1 MKRGTTSGATA
12 NLRKSLHSVEPVNAT
27 QSESRDSDTGVNPG
41 EPLAWPAV
49 KRKASVDERR
59 IEILEATNEVVIER
73 GFAGTRI
80 KDVADRLGVSTGL
93 IHYHFESKDQLF
105 AEAFRH
111 AASADVEKLKA
122 VVAAASSPIEQLD
135 TALAYSTPTEAEP
148 TMMLWIDSWGESL
161 RSPGL
166 RAISQELDD
175 QVTDVVEDVIRA
187 GIEAGDWECSDPEAS
202 AWRLTAL
209 LDGLGVQVTVH
220 DDLLSRETMIEW
232 VRGMACSE
240 LGLAKDAFEKAARVR

>member
-1 MKRGTTSGATA
+1 MSR
-12 NLRKSLHSVEPVNAT
+12 RT
-27 QSESRDSDTGVNPG
+27 Q
-41 EPLAWPAV
+41 PLACVEV

-59 IEILEATNEVVIER
+59 TEILEATCEVVIER
-73 GFAGTRI
+73 GFAGTRV

-111 AASADVEKLKA
+111 AASGDVEKLRSA
-122 VVAAASSPIEQLD
+122 VAAADTPIEKLD

-161 RSPGL
+161 RSPSL
-166 RAISQELDD
+166 RQISQELDD
-175 QVTDVVEDVIRA
+175 QVTDVVEDVIRL
-187 GIEAGDWECSDPEAS
+187 GIEKGDWVCKDAEAS

-220 DDLLSRETMIEW
+220 DDLLSRETMIDW

-240 LGLAKDAFEKAARVR
+240 LGLPANAFDRVSVKQTPVD

>member
-1 MKRGTTSGATA
+1 VG
-12 NLRKSLHSVEPVNAT
+12 
-27 QSESRDSDTGVNPG
+27 DTGAEHG
-41 EPLAWPAV
+41 RPLAFTEV

-59 IEILEATNEVVIER
+59 IEILEATCDVVIER
-73 GFAGTRI
+73 GFAGTRV

-93 IHYHFESKDQLF
+93 IHYHFDSKDLLF

-111 AASADVEKLKA
+111 AASADVDKLKTA
-122 VVAAASSPIEQLD
+122 VAAADGPMDKLD

-175 QVTDVVEDVIRA
+175 QVTDVVEDVIRE
-187 GIEAGDWECSDPEAS
+187 GVEAGAWECSDPEAS

-220 DDLLSRETMIEW
+220 DDLLSRETMIGW

-240 LGLAKDAFEKAARVR
+240 LGLAPDAFEVAAKARANS

>member
-1 MKRGTTSGATA
+1 
-12 NLRKSLHSVEPVNAT
+12 LPE
-27 QSESRDSDTGVNPG
+27 
-41 EPLAWPAV
+41 V

-59 IEILEATNEVVIER
+59 IEILEATCDVVIER
-73 GFAGTRI
+73 GFAGTRV

-111 AASADVEKLKA
+111 AASADIEKLREA
-122 VVAAASSPIEQLD
+122 VQAGDTPLEKLD
-135 TALAYSTPTEAEP
+135 RALAYSTPTEAEP

-161 RSPGL
+161 RSPQL
-166 RAISQELDD
+166 RKISQELDD
-175 QVTDVVEDVIRA
+175 QVTDVVEDVIRV
-187 GIEAGDWECSDPEAS
+187 GIEAGTWVCKDPEAT

-220 DDLLSRETMIEW
+220 DDLLARETMLDW
-232 VRGMACSE
+232 VRLMACSE
-240 LGLAKDAFEKAARVR
+240 LGVSPDAFRALDAKRPKFA

>member
-1 MKRGTTSGATA
+1 
-12 NLRKSLHSVEPVNAT
+12 V
-27 QSESRDSDTGVNPG
+27 
-41 EPLAWPAV
+41 V

-59 IEILEATNEVVIER
+59 IEILEATCDVVIER
-73 GFAGTRI
+73 GFAGTRV

-111 AASADVEKLKA
+111 AASADVEKLRA
-122 VVAAASSPIEQLD
+122 AVAAAASPMEKLD
-135 TALAYSTPTEAEP
+135 QALVYSTPTEAEP

-175 QVTDVVEDVIRA
+175 QVTDVVEDVIRD
-187 GIEAGDWECSDPEAS
+187 GVVNGDWECADPEAS

-209 LDGLGVQVTVH
+209 LDGLGVQVIVH
-220 DDLLSRETMIEW
+220 DDLMSRETMIDW

-240 LGLAKDAFEKAARVR
+240 LGLPADAFRTAAQARAGN